1 MRKLV
6 AVDLDGTLLNSSSTI
21 STENL
26 DAIRRA
32 QQNNIEVV
40 IATGRAHFDV
50 KYLFEGTGI
59 DTWIIAANGA
69 TLHTPDYKEHTK
81 IPLDKQEALSALD
94 WLEKNRFYYEVF
106 SNNAIYT
113 AQNSRDILTI
123 EMDRIASANPGIQK
137 ETLLQSARKQ
147 YSQFGFSFIDS
158 HRELADES
166 IDLFNILAFSF
177 EPQKLELGWKEFED
191 RKELTL
197 VSSSKHNFEL
207 EHHTASKGKMLKRL
221 AEELGVTMEQTTA
234 IGDSLNDVSMLT
246 AAGRGF
252 AMANAL
258 EEVKHISTEI
268 TRSNDEHGVAHVLHQ
283 LID

>member
-1 MRKLV
+1 MKKLV
-6 AVDLDGTLLNSSSTI
+6 AVDLDGTLLNSSSQI
-21 STENL
+21 SPENL
-26 DAIRRA
+26 DAIRKA

-59 DTWIIAANGA
+59 NTWIIAANGA
-69 TLHTPDYKEHTK
+69 TLHTPDYDEHIK
-81 IPLDKQEALSALD
+81 IPLDKQEALSALE

-123 EMDRIASANPGIQK
+123 EMDRIASANPGINK
-137 ETLLQSARKQ
+137 NTLLKSTRKQ
-147 YSQFGFSFIDS
+147 YSQFGFSFIDN
-158 HRELADES
+158 HKELADDS

-177 EPQKLELGWKEFED
+177 DPEKLELGWKEFED
-191 RKELTL
+191 RSDLTL

-221 AEELGVTMEQTTA
+221 ALELGVSMEHTTA

-258 EEVKHISTEI
+258 EEVKHISTEV